1 MSGLDA
7 QKRSKSEAE
16 ISNCAF
22 TRKKGVRTRFYSSM
36 VKAQNRPPARAPG
49 GERGRRSSAY
59 FEAEKKANFRVDEA
73 TVFADFN
80 GRTIGECVLS
90 AWHVFWD
97 ILEVLKRP
105 QIGRIRKDI
114 ASEIGTSSIR
124 QFINSPPSK
133 REKRVR
139 LYSSGVIF

>member
-1 MSGLDA
+1 M
-7 QKRSKSEAE
+7 
-16 ISNCAF
+16 
-22 TRKKGVRTRFYSSM
+22 
-36 VKAQNRPPARAPG
+36 
-49 GERGRRSSAY
+49 
-59 FEAEKKANFRVDEA
+59 DEA

-90 AWHVFWD
+90 AWHVYWD

-105 QIGRIRKDI
+105 QIGRIRKEI

-133 REKRVR
+133 REAGETLFFWSNFLIDFDAHTRCECAPGYVGPSRCSRSWRDVAQSPAKASVLLRDFCGAKQGKRLR
-139 LYSSGVIF
+139 GEFEKLHKYHL

>member
-1 MSGLDA
+1 M
-7 QKRSKSEAE
+7 
-16 ISNCAF
+16 
-22 TRKKGVRTRFYSSM
+22 
-36 VKAQNRPPARAPG
+36 
-49 GERGRRSSAY
+49 
-59 FEAEKKANFRVDEA
+59 DEA

-90 AWHVFWD
+90 AWHVYWD

-105 QIGRIRKDI
+105 QIGRIRKEI

-139 LYSSGVIF
+139 LYSSGVIFLIDFDAHTRCECAPGYVGPSRCSRSWRDVAQSPAKASVLLRDFCGAKQGKRLRGEFEKLHKYHL

>member
-1 MSGLDA
+1 
-7 QKRSKSEAE
+7 
-16 ISNCAF
+16 
-22 TRKKGVRTRFYSSM
+22 
-36 VKAQNRPPARAPG
+36 
-49 GERGRRSSAY
+49 
-59 FEAEKKANFRVDEA
+59 VDEA

-90 AWHVFWD
+90 ACHVYWD

-105 QIGRIRKDI
+105 QIGRIRKEI

>member
-1 MSGLDA
+1 M
-7 QKRSKSEAE
+7 
-16 ISNCAF
+16 
-22 TRKKGVRTRFYSSM
+22 
-36 VKAQNRPPARAPG
+36 
-49 GERGRRSSAY
+49 
-59 FEAEKKANFRVDEA
+59 DEA
-73 TVFADFN
+73 TGFADFN

-105 QIGRIRKDI
+105 QIGPIRKEI
-114 ASEIGTSSIR
+114 PPEIGTSSIR